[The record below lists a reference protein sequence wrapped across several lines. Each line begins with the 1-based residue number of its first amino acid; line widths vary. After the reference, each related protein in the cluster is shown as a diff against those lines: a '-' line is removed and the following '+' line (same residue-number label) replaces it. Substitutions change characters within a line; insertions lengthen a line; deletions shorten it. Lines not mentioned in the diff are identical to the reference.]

1 MGLPTT
7 EQAQLYNQL
16 VSNTQ
21 TLKLIGLQD
30 SFEPLTVA
38 QTDNANLYLAS
49 VGQVDLNVTK
59 TNQNVLITQ
68 ANVNTTNHNVTFTQ
82 QHVASALAAKLAA
95 ESARDAAV
103 LSTAVY
109 ASTQLGIANT
119 TTGTYFSVPS
129 QDSKEY
135 LRLYYRDTAN
145 TAQLVQTYPSV
156 AALEYSLANTIYV
169 AASGSNTNNGGS
181 WKNAFRTIEYALE
194 VARNINAPMLIEWAP
209 ESIVYTKGHLDVPD
223 NCVIKAVHRT
233 VFIRPV
239 PGYEQRNVFRL
250 GSGCFLEGVMFEGWQ
265 LDSLTNPSEGFA
277 VSFRPGAV
285 ITRVPY
291 AHKIAART
299 LPSWGIVAPPLDVNM
314 GNPLVPIAGGVCLA
328 DGAVCSQYS
337 IFPNI
342 MTWGATPVLPNGIG
356 YCAKNGGLIN
366 AVNAV
371 SMWAHKHFLALNGGQ
386 IILSA
391 CSTQFGDYSLAADG
405 TRNIVNPQI
414 AYISTN
420 ITNKPPV
427 INTGSDLAV
436 LQKFIDGS
444 TIDTI
449 TGRMYA
455 EMVAAGYTANWTYSV
470 EAKTKSDARLLLQ
483 CLYWSMTTG
492 NEKPM
497 LDFAKGMFDVLAKPA
512 YISPAR
518 LASYIPET
526 VASPETNICVQQ
538 IKSNE
543 TQIANYTWNRLIELG
558 YVQTASNPL
567 AALNTGTDQTLTKRD
582 TKTLLVAL
590 ENTLL
595 YAREEYMW
603 DFVRGLHNT
612 DGTLVISASKLPA
625 TIASFGIIRDQVLNL
640 PTVVANTT
648 VKNLVNNLF
657 TALISNFTF
666 KTFTP
671 TSSISSTAAKQTIID
686 ETWSQIVVKYGTVVL
701 GNNNGTSAKIIIG
714 DCFDKMVASINNKND
729 TTLRQLAQ
737 TLRDTYI
744 VGKTYSEDILAIIY
758 LFTALKTAMIKRYTT
773 TANLTDIEKL
783 TANLISNFT
792 LNSNKY
798 AFIFCWNYVKKYITT
813 DDPLIGIGPTS
824 ALYKET
830 ANIYLAQLLLN
841 INQPK
846 TIKEP
851 SRITAIG
858 HTWTAVM
865 AGVALTKVPP
875 ANNNAKIQ
883 DSIIESADGVVI
895 ASGQDDQG
903 NALFVGGLEISAD
916 TGELGGSPFDQ
927 AVRRVATKT
936 SISRSF

>member
-1 MGLPTT
+1 
-7 EQAQLYNQL
+7 
-16 VSNTQ
+16 
-21 TLKLIGLQD
+21 
-30 SFEPLTVA
+30 
-38 QTDNANLYLAS
+38 
-49 VGQVDLNVTK
+49 
-59 TNQNVLITQ
+59 
-68 ANVNTTNHNVTFTQ
+68 
-82 QHVASALAAKLAA
+82 
-95 ESARDAAV
+95 
-103 LSTAVY
+103 
-109 ASTQLGIANT
+109 
-119 TTGTYFSVPS
+119 
-129 QDSKEY
+129 
-135 LRLYYRDTAN
+135 
-145 TAQLVQTYPSV
+145 
-156 AALEYSLANTIYV
+156 
-169 AASGSNTNNGGS
+169 
-181 WKNAFRTIEYALE
+181 
-194 VARNINAPMLIEWAP
+194 
-209 ESIVYTKGHLDVPD
+209 
-223 NCVIKAVHRT
+223 
-233 VFIRPV
+233 
-239 PGYEQRNVFRL
+239 
-250 GSGCFLEGVMFEGWQ
+250 
-265 LDSLTNPSEGFA
+265 
-277 VSFRPGAV
+277 
-285 ITRVPY
+285 
-291 AHKIAART
+291 
-299 LPSWGIVAPPLDVNM
+299 
-314 GNPLVPIAGGVCLA
+314 
-328 DGAVCSQYS
+328 
-337 IFPNI
+337 
-342 MTWGATPVLPNGIG
+342 
-356 YCAKNGGLIN
+356 
-366 AVNAV
+366 
-371 SMWAHKHFLALNGGQ
+371 
-386 IILSA
+386 
-391 CSTQFGDYSLAADG
+391 
-405 TRNIVNPQI
+405 
-414 AYISTN
+414 
-420 ITNKPPV
+420 
-427 INTGSDLAV
+427 
-436 LQKFIDGS
+436 
-444 TIDTI
+444 
-449 TGRMYA
+449 MYA